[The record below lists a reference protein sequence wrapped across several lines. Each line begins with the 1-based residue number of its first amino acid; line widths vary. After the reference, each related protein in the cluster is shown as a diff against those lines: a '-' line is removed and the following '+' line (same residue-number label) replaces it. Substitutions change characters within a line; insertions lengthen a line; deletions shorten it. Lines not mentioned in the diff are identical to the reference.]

1 MATWTRVVGDDSGAG
16 KKMVSLED
24 FQRTHETGPGAGE
37 GIAQISLWIQW
48 MEDKIDI
55 VRG

>member
-1 MATWTRVVGDDSGAG
+1 MATWTWVVGDDSGAG

-24 FQRTHETGPGAGE
+24 FQRTRETGPGAGE